1 MEGTGGT
8 YGSQEEKG
16 DGRKERGFS
25 AMLWRERDMT
35 TIMEGC
41 RAARACGLCYGP
53 MAKEVGGWQGLADT
67 SHSVSAGGKTK
78 VRIGKACISRQEISV
93 PSICA

>member
-41 RAARACGLCYGP
+41 RAARACGLCYG
-53 MAKEVGGWQGLADT
+53 QGLGM
-67 SHSVSAGGKTK
+67 SASKFRVEGETVIINRAHFSKT
-78 VRIGKACISRQEISV
+78 GA
-93 PSICA
+93 ICA